1 MRRKLLVFMTCLTFM
16 APTVLPISQRMLAQD
31 NPAQTAPQPV
41 VAQQQPQPVQPREYR
56 SARARRSYERET
68 RPRHHHHISRQE
80 VIFLAAVAATPMG
93 IGALAGGARGLAIGS
108 IVGGWGAFGAHH
120 LWKHLHR

>member
-1 MRRKLLVFMTCLTFM
+1 MKRKLLVLITCITLMT
-16 APTVLPISQRMLAQD
+16 PSVLPISERMLAQD
-31 NPAQTAPQPV
+31 NPAQSAPQPA
-41 VAQQQPQPVQPREYR
+41 VAQEQAAPTPQYQ
-56 SARARRSYERET
+56 STKDRRSYERET
-68 RPRHHHHISRQE
+68 RTRHHHRITKEE